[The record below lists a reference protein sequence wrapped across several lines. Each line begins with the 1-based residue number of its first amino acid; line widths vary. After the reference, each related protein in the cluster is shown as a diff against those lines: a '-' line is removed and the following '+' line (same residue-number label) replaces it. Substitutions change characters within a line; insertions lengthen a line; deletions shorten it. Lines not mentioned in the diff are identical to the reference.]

1 MKKEDALAFMRA
13 FAVSYGRDERDAAL
27 YYNKGLAEMRA
38 NKDYYKEEFGAEL
51 DELSSTYYA
60 LIQAVA
66 NVEGVEV
73 RLYEYE
79 DFDGTSLPLRQYEPD
94 RDEPHAI
101 VYVLNDGDAHYAL
114 SPHPSLEPDD
124 AEDESEESE
133 DEDNSVSSQESVPKS
148 KRGAVPKSVDVT
160 APSEGE
166 PPSSIERL
174 KNMLQFPSFFGSSKK
189 STPSATKAS
198 ATNAAIVD
206 PRDDSPSLG
215 YNTPA
220 LKKKVSSTKKK
231 FSTSK
236 ALFGDDDEVNS
247 SARTIGS
254 GNAKKKKK
262 KKKKKTNE
270 APASP
275 RRQPTRNAKKGG
287 KRY

>member
-1 MKKEDALAFMRA
+1 
-13 FAVSYGRDERDAAL
+13 
-27 YYNKGLAEMRA
+27 MRA

-174 KNMLQFPSFFGSSKK
+174 KNMPQFPSFFGSSKK
-189 STPSATKAS
+189 STPRSWAPGAATDVSEPLCLVSVRRRSYRLAATGLRASLNRHRRIGWRGRQSGKAPRS
-198 ATNAAIVD
+198 RMSERRRRRWSSRRSRAA
-206 PRDDSPSLG
+206 RAQG
-215 YNTPA
+215 R
-220 LKKKVSSTKKK
+220 KHRTKKPH
-231 FSTSK
+231 
-236 ALFGDDDEVNS
+236 A
-247 SARTIGS
+247 
-254 GNAKKKKK
+254 
-262 KKKKKTNE
+262 
-270 APASP
+270 
-275 RRQPTRNAKKGG
+275 
-287 KRY
+287 